1 MPCEQPDL
9 FTLTRK
15 SLKLPSVPTGD
26 VESLIDVLQGSDRRL
41 TADEICTRIRAR
53 GWDKRRVRAAAE
65 ASHGLILSA
74 PGCPGYRLASNCSVQ
89 SYYNNER
96 RCYKS
101 QIRRMEQRLVD
112 MDRAI
117 HGVRSS

>member
-1 MPCEQPDL
+1 MPTEQFDL
-9 FTLTRK
+9 FVLPKK
-15 SLKLPSVPTGD
+15 SIDTPFVPAGD
-26 VESLIDVLQGSDRRL
+26 VEALISVLEDAMRRM
-41 TADEICTRIRAR
+41 TAEEICSRIRTK

-65 ASHGLILSA
+65 ASHGLVLSA
-74 PGCPGYRLASNCSVQ
+74 PGLPGYRLAKNTPVH
-89 SYYNNER
+89 SYYEQER

-117 HGVRSS
+117 HGVSKP